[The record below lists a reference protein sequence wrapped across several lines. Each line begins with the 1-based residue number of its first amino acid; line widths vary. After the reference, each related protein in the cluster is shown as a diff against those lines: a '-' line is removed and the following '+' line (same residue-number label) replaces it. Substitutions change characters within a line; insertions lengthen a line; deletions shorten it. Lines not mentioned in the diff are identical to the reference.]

1 MKLRVKCKLAAFV
14 LAGSTM
20 ALTSCGTREEVKA
33 EELLFEPIP
42 EEQIT
47 DLETK
52 NVITEPAYTDGVEK
66 TQLEVVTVD
75 EDSIEYNT
83 HPVSIIIASDDV
95 NIREDKS
102 VESNRLGLLPIGR
115 SVELI
120 SDEDPEWYQVNYY
133 GKIAYVSKD
142 YAYESTKLVSNNPI
156 ILKGVLNEETKL
168 YFDKELSQESM
179 NLQYHEFIEVYKE
192 LDNCYLVG
200 TIDGIGYIPKD
211 KLEVIEGNIASV
223 DISNQ
228 QLNLYQGNELVMVTP
243 VVTGTAT
250 NPDRVS
256 DEGLFEIFN
265 ERHNLWITSTAYVDN
280 MLNYNRGEG
289 LHDAYRWRAPY
300 EFGGNTYIYNG
311 SHGCINMPSEAADY
325 ASEVLDI
332 GDLVLVKK

>member
-14 LAGSTM
+14 IAGSTM
-20 ALTSCGTREEVKA
+20 ALTSCGKPEEVKA
-33 EELLFEPIP
+33 EEVLFEPIP
-42 EEQIT
+42 EEQIN
-47 DLETK
+47 DYETK
-52 NVITEPAYTDGVEK
+52 NVITEPAYTDSVEE

-120 SDEDPEWYQVNYY
+120 SDEDPEWYQVSYY

-156 ILKGVLNEETKL
+156 ILKGVLTEETKL

-200 TIDGIGYIPKD
+200 TIDGIGYISKD
-211 KLEVIEGNIASV
+211 KLQVIEGNIASV

-256 DEGLFEIFN
+256 DEGLFEIFK
-265 ERHNLWITSTAYVDN
+265 ERHNVWITNTAYVDN

-300 EFGGNTYIYNG
+300 EFGGNTYLYNG